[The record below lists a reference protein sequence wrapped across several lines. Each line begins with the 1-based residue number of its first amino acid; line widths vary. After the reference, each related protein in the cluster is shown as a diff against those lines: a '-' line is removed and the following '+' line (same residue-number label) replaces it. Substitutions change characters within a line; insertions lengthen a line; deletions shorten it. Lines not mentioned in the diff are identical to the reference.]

1 MMKRTFR
8 AALFDLDGTLID
20 TEGQYTTFWAEIGRE
35 LLPDIPDFAFRIK
48 GTTLTQMF
56 ATYFPEPEK
65 QAIVKPRLDAFEA
78 GMRYTF
84 YPGAIDFITD
94 IRANGVKCAIIT
106 SSNALKM
113 KQVYEQLPELQ
124 TFFDRILTAEDFSA
138 SKPDPQC
145 YRLGAEVFGLQP
157 EDCVVFEDAFT
168 GLAAGM
174 ASGAYTIGL
183 ATGNPAA
190 SIRNLCHTV
199 WSDWHDR
206 SFATV
211 QRLLQ

>member
-1 MMKRTFR
+1 MKRTFR

-35 LLPDIPDFAFRIK
+35 LLPNIPDFAFRIK

-84 YPGAIDFITD
+84 YPGALDFIRD

-124 TFFDRILTAEDFSA
+124 TLFDRILTAEDFSA

-145 YRLGAEVFGLQP
+145 YRLGAEVFGLMP
-157 EDCVVFEDAFT
+157 EECVVFEDAFT

-183 ATGNPAA
+183 ATGNPAE
-190 SIRNLCHTV
+190 SIRHLCHSV
-199 WSDWHDR
+199 WPNWQGR
-206 SFATV
+206 TFATV
-211 QRLLQ
+211 QSLLL